1 MPEQAMPDSLQ
12 QGMQDVQGPVRMCV
26 ICRQRFPKS
35 ALSRFVLSGTG
46 TLASDAAHTMPG
58 RGWYVCG
65 QESCRQ
71 KFARYRPQT
80 RQAARQKGRN
90 KKR

>member
-1 MPEQAMPDSLQ
+1 MPEQVMPDSTEEA
-12 QGMQDVQGPVRMCV
+12 QGPVRMCV

-35 ALSRFVLSGTG
+35 ALSRYILTSTG
-46 TLASDAAHTMPG
+46 TLAYDAAHTMPG

-65 QESCRQ
+65 QESCQQR
-71 KFARYRPQT
+71 FVRYRPSA
-80 RQAARQKGRN
+80 RQKARQKGRN